1 MTPAKEVGGD
11 FYDFFLIDED
21 HLALVIA
28 DVSGKGVPAA
38 LFMVI
43 SRTLLRNRAM
53 MGGTPSEILADV
65 NHLLSEGNATG
76 YFVTVWIA
84 ILEISTGKGL
94 AANAGHEHPALRK
107 KDGRFE
113 MVKYRHSPAVA
124 TMDGIPFREHEF
136 RLEPGDRI
144 YVYTDGVTEAINE
157 KEELFGEDRL
167 LEALNRKPECTPEE
181 LLRGVK
187 EEIDSFAGEAV
198 QFDDITMLALDY
210 TGPERP

>member
-1 MTPAKEVGGD
+1 
-11 FYDFFLIDED
+11 
-21 HLALVIA
+21 
-28 DVSGKGVPAA
+28 
-38 LFMVI
+38 MVI